1 MGRGLRSGCDDETR
15 RLGICDGFFQDTGA
29 TSLEPLATIYAMP
42 RRPDEC
48 SAPVYG
54 ADVNHKRGRPRGIAP
69 LGWCNID
76 KREIGYQG
84 DPTDRADIRRRRQGR
99 ECCGRLGNSGA
110 TRTPPRIANDQ
121 PAAPVGRP
129 SVRHPETAIGSLAAV
144 KGARGQSGRE
154 WPSMHA
160 RRRFVSTKRGKTQA
174 GMRRHSTPPLDGRAQ
189 SFRLASM
196 ASPRPLKETG
206 RMIGLREPFSK
217 VRSPCPELAFRAAI
231 FSCVSSTLATQYWP
245 QRL

>member
-1 MGRGLRSGCDDETR
+1 MTKTASTTPAGDSGQPMPAGVASPLSAARQPMPKCDAPGLWDEGCGPAETTKR
-15 RLGICDGFFQDTGA
+15 AGSAFATGFSRIPA
-29 TSLEPLATIYAMP
+29 PTSLEPLATIYAMP
-42 RRPDEC
+42 RRLGEC

-129 SVRHPETAIGSLAAV
+129 SIRHPETAIGSLAAV
-144 KGARGQSGRE
+144 KGARGQASRE

-160 RRRFVSTKRGKTQA
+160 RRRFVSTKRG
-174 GMRRHSTPPLDGRAQ
+174 RHTPA
-189 SFRLASM
+189 
-196 ASPRPLKETG
+196 
-206 RMIGLREPFSK
+206 
-217 VRSPCPELAFRAAI
+217 
-231 FSCVSSTLATQYWP
+231 
-245 QRL
+245 